1 VRSVKGKGKG
11 VVYVGARP
19 IPVAK
24 IVFEFN
30 GSLGNNRDEA
40 PDNDDDNDGDD
51 NRYAY
56 LTRGGEQIDGRE
68 GGIARFVNHSFWAR
82 GINCEMVEFEAT
94 PGRLFCR
101 TTREILPGEEMVSV
115 AGSHGTQGQW
125 ATGPMG
131 HRATGPQ
138 GQREW

>member
-1 VRSVKGKGKG
+1 MRSVKGKGKG

-30 GSLGNNRDEA
+30 GSLGNNANNGDEA
-40 PDNDDDNDGDD
+40 PDDDDDNDGDDDGDD

-68 GGIARFVNHSFWAR
+68 GGIARFVNHSFWER

-101 TTREILPGEEMVSV
+101 TTREILPGEEMVRV
-115 AGSHGTQGQW
+115 
-125 ATGPMG
+125 TGAQG